1 MGEFFSIHLES
12 DVIDRCPNR
21 RRCSE
26 SMLHLCSL
34 NWTSQQCLW
43 CWCLLLCFSSGKWN
57 SSTLFVCKVYECN
70 LLVLAYNLA
79 LHPTW
84 HPKSSPEITG
94 YEFIITVL
102 SALYRVTYGQVIYNT
117 LRKYNISILKY
128 FKEICDNYIYD
139 NTEKNNTKE
148 DFIGDGSLRA
158 AASITANKIT
168 CFFHPFLMGDCHW
181 WQTSFNVN
189 L

>member
-1 MGEFFSIHLES
+1 MASKK
-12 DVIDRCPNR
+12 
-21 RRCSE
+21 
-26 SMLHLCSL
+26 
-34 NWTSQQCLW
+34 Q
-43 CWCLLLCFSSGKWN
+43 
-57 SSTLFVCKVYECN
+57 
-70 LLVLAYNLA
+70 
-79 LHPTW
+79 
-84 HPKSSPEITG
+84 SPEITG

-158 AASITANKIT
+158 AASITANTIT
-168 CFFHPFLMGDCHW
+168 CFFHPFLMGDCH
-181 WQTSFNVN
+181 
-189 L
+189 